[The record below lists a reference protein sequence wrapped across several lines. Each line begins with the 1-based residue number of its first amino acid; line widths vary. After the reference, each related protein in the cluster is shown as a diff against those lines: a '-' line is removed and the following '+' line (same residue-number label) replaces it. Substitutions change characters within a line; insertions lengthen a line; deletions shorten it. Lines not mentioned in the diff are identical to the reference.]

1 MTTEHATLAA
11 IATFV
16 LAVTLAVWNAERL
29 ANWFAEK
36 FLPELDDK
44 DLQDSID
51 RWNNL
56 HKRG

>member
-1 MTTEHATLAA
+1 MTTEMTALATVAA
-11 IATFV
+11 FV
-16 LAVTLAVWNAERL
+16 LTVTLAVWNAERL

-51 RWNNL
+51 RWNNR